1 MKKITIIGSGFGGL
15 TAAKTLR
22 KIDKDV
28 EITLIAPK
36 AEFFYWP
43 SLIWVPSNKVNE
55 SQLRIP
61 LDNFFSRKNIQFIE
75 GEVTGLYD
83 EGRSVLVAEI
93 I

>member
-43 SLIWVPSNKVNE
+43 SLIWVPSEKVDE
-55 SQLRIP
+55 SQLES
-61 LDNFFSRKNIQFIE
+61 L
-75 GEVTGLYD
+75 
-83 EGRSVLVAEI
+83 
-93 I
+93 